1 VTAPRQVLSGTYL
14 VTRRCTQRQLL
25 LRPSG
30 LTTEL
35 FRYILAVAARRFAIR
50 VHAFCVLSN
59 HFHLIVTDPEARL
72 PAFSQFLDSL
82 VARSVNA
89 SLGRWES
96 FWAPS
101 SYSAVALLSPED
113 VVDKT
118 AYVLANPVAAGL
130 VPRGRDWPGLW
141 SDPELIGR
149 GPVEVER
156 PAFFFRATGT
166 MPAKATLEL
175 CSPPGFESDAVFRDR
190 VSAALASRERQAA
203 DDLAAAG
210 RHFLGEERVMAQSPW
225 DRAGSDEPRRNLNPT
240 IAGRDKWKRIEALS
254 CLVEFRRAYRAAWK
268 ALRSGVKDVLFPA
281 GTYWLRVAHGV
292 RCAAPA

>member
-1 VTAPRQVLSGTYL
+1 M
-14 VTRRCTQRQLL
+14 TRRCAQRQLL
-25 LRPSG
+25 LRPSP
-30 LTTEL
+30 LTTSL
-35 FRYILAVAARRFAIR
+35 FRYILAVAASRFAIR
-50 VHAFCVLSN
+50 LHAFCVLSN
-59 HFHLIVTDPEARL
+59 HFHLILTDPEARL

-82 VARSVNA
+82 VARAVNA

-113 VVDKT
+113 VIDKT

-141 SDPELIGR
+141 SAPEQVGC
-149 GPVEVER
+149 GPVSVDR

-166 MPAKATLEL
+166 MPATATLEL
-175 CSPPGFESDAVFRDR
+175 CSPPGFESDADFRDR
-190 VSAALASRERQAA
+190 VSAALASREHQAA
-203 DDLAAAG
+203 ADLARAG
-210 RHFLGEERVMAQSPW
+210 RHFLGEKRVVAQSPW
-225 DRAGSDEPRRNLNPT
+225 DHAGSEDPRRTLNPR

-268 ALRSGVKDVLFPA
+268 KLRSGVKDALFPA

-292 RCAAPA
+292 RCEAPA